1 MPFLLCFFL
10 WFPFTKF
17 FEVFPFLFSYAQTKH
32 IKETILFGLIKV
44 YIRKICPQAK
54 TNSLC
59 FGLLTN
65 SFQFSFFRECT
76 MTLKLSKRFSAG
88 GLSGEDAPNHFIIA
102 TMKSNVVQCFLVVVV
117 VCCFQ
122 AHFIYHFSCHFS
134 GVVPAVKVSPS
145 QNHSLS
151 VEQAKR
157 ESADTIKRGRVYAC
171 VFTGRWIYLRILLPY
186 LYRELRQ
193 NGGVVDGVIFVM
205 IGYTE
210 EARSKLKNFVTA
222 ASSILKNEAFEF
234 LYLREDPSPPDD
246 PGHMHPFYCRFY
258 YIVLQR
264 LLRNPSDV
272 YFKMDDDTVYLHPN
286 VFGSMINNK
295 NTSEC
300 FLHYGN
306 IVSNWRCNWLH
317 QKIGVYDNEVNPK
330 GLKFDFAPDAP
341 CGWRSPECAE
351 MVLRTCIHH
360 YHKKQLDR
368 YLFRG
373 RDLTT
378 KGQRFSVNLFLLDVD
393 IVDFERMMQTGPIK
407 DDEVWWSIHYSSKAP
422 QTNCIVGEAFVVH
435 FSYAV
440 TTKQMLDL
448 GLLKEF
454 ENIVRIELGQT
465 LPETFLFV
473 LFCYLS

>member
-1 MPFLLCFFL
+1 MTLFPDNFCTVLKFLLDSGFRIPDSTITPLFG
-10 WFPFTKF
+10 
-17 FEVFPFLFSYAQTKH
+17 VALFS
-32 IKETILFGLIKV
+32 ECLLFCV
-44 YIRKICPQAK
+44 ICIPAP
-54 TNSLC
+54 TESTSL
-59 FGLLTN
+59 
-65 SFQFSFFRECT
+65 FF
-76 MTLKLSKRFSAG
+76 
-88 GLSGEDAPNHFIIA
+88 FIIVR
-102 TMKSNVVQCFLVVVV
+102 MKSNVLKLIIVVV

-122 AHFIYHFSCHFS
+122 ALFFYHLSCHFS
-134 GVVPAVKVSPS
+134 SVVPEVKVSRT
-145 QNHSLS
+145 QNHPLS
-151 VEQAKR
+151 VEPAKR
-157 ESADTIKRGRVYAC
+157 ESADTKRGRVYAC
-171 VFTGRWIYLRILLPY
+171 VFTGRWMYLRILLPY

-193 NGGVVDGVIFVM
+193 NGGAVDRVIFAM

-210 EARSKLKNFVTA
+210 EAQFKLKNFVMA
-222 ASSILKNEAFEF
+222 ANSILKDEAFQF
-234 LYLREDPSPPDD
+234 LYLKEDPSPPHV
-246 PGHMHPFYCRFY
+246 PGALNLYPFYCRFY

-272 YFKMDDDTVYLHPN
+272 YFKVDDDIVYLHPN
-286 VFGSMINNK
+286 VFGNMINNK

-306 IVSNWRCNWLH
+306 IVSNWRGNWLH

-341 CGWRSPECAE
+341 CGWRSPECTE
-351 MVLRTCIHH
+351 MALRTFIHH

-407 DDEVWWSIHYSSKAP
+407 DDEVWWSIDYSSKAP

-435 FSYAV
+435 FSYAITV
-440 TTKQMLDL
+440 TQMLDL

-454 ENIVRIELGQT
+454 ENIVRIEIGQT
-465 LPETFLFV
+465 FPETLWNATDLF
-473 LFCYLS
+473 